1 MLILETALRGGTI
14 VLLLCL
20 TLLLLRDARENLAGR
35 FGALFALGGA
45 AYAVCSSASFL
56 SAAPAWL
63 LPLHILAI
71 GNPVVFWLLSAS
83 LFDDDFRPSWWHGA
97 AWLLIVADGLVVP
110 AIGGPSLQ
118 FICVALALACN
129 GIGAWYALAGRDADL
144 VESRRRLRSLLIV
157 LVAVYSVV
165 TLVPVAAWP
174 ETQWPS
180 LALANAAGLLAV
192 TLAFAIAL
200 LVVNPE
206 GAILS
211 LPAAAAVP
219 TPAPAAQ
226 PAARPGISL
235 AMLERDEDS
244 ALLAA
249 LRRAMEHD
257 RLYRAEGL
265 SIGGL
270 ATKLGTPEHR
280 LRRLIN
286 RQLGYRNFNAF
297 LNGYRLADV
306 TSALADPAQEAVPIL
321 TIALDAG
328 FQSLGPFNRAFKAE
342 TGLTPSEF
350 RRQKLAQ
357 TAQIAA
363 E

>member
-1 MLILETALRGGTI
+1 MLILETGLRGGTI
-14 VLLLCL
+14 VLLLFL
-20 TLLLLRDARENLAGR
+20 ALLLLRDARESLAGR

-45 AYAVCSSASFL
+45 AYAVCSSASL
-56 SAAPAWL
+56 LTAAPAWL

-83 LFDDDFRPSWWHGA
+83 LFDDDFRPSGWHGA

-118 FICVALALACN
+118 FICVALALVCN
-129 GIGAWYALAGRDADL
+129 GIGAWYAIAGRAADL

-157 LVAVYSVV
+157 VVAVYSVV

-174 ETQWPS
+174 ETHWPS
-180 LALANAAGLLAV
+180 LAVANAAGLLAI
-192 TLAFAIAL
+192 TIAFAIAL
-200 LVVNPE
+200 LAVNPD

-211 LPAAAAVP
+211 LPITAAPKPAAAVQS
-219 TPAPAAQ
+219 T
-226 PAARPGISL
+226 ARPGVPL
-235 AMLERDEDS
+235 AMVERDEDS
-244 ALLAA
+244 ALLTA

-257 RLYRAEGL
+257 KLYRAEGL
-265 SIGGL
+265 SIGVL
-270 ATKLGTPEHR
+270 ATKLGAPEHR

-297 LNGYRLADV
+297 LNSYRLADV
-306 TSALADPAQEAVPIL
+306 SAALADPAQEAVPIL

-342 TGLTPSEF
+342 TGLTPTEF

>member
-1 MLILETALRGGTI
+1 MLILETALRGGT
-14 VLLLCL
+14 VLLLL
-20 TLLLLRDARENLAGR
+20 FLALLLLRDARASLAGR
-35 FGALFALGGA
+35 FGALFACGGA
-45 AYAVCSSASFL
+45 AYAVCSSSIFL
-56 SAAPAWL
+56 IAPPAWL

-71 GNPVVFWLLSAS
+71 GNSVVFWLLSAS
-83 LFDDDFRPSWWHGA
+83 LFDDDFAPSWWHAA
-97 AWLLIVADGLVVP
+97 AWLLVVADGLFIP
-110 AIGGPSLQ
+110 AIGEPSLQ
-118 FICVALALACN
+118 FICIAVALACN
-129 GIGAWYALAGRDADL
+129 GMGVWYAVAGRAADL

-165 TLVPVAAWP
+165 TLVPPAVWP
-174 ETQWPS
+174 NAQWPS
-180 LALANAAGLLAV
+180 LALASAAGLLAI
-192 TLAFAIAL
+192 TLAFAVAL
-200 LVVNPE
+200 LAVNPD

-211 LPAAAAVP
+211 LPVETTAA
-219 TPAPAAQ
+219 PAPMTQ
-226 PAARPGISL
+226 PAPRPEIAVRL
-235 AMLERDEDS
+235 IARDEDGV
-244 ALLAA
+244 LLTA

-265 SIGGL
+265 SIGSL
-270 ATKLGTPEHR
+270 AAKLGAPEHR

-286 RQLGYRNFNAF
+286 RRLGYRNFNAF

-306 TSALADPAQEAVPIL
+306 TAALADPAQEAVPIL

-357 TAQIAA
+357 TTQIAA

>member
-14 VLLLCL
+14 VLLLFL
-20 TLLLLRDARENLAGR
+20 ALLLLRDARQTLAGR

-45 AYAVCSSASFL
+45 AYAVCSSSMVL
-56 SAAPAWL
+56 TNPPGWL
-63 LPLHILAI
+63 LPLHVLAI
-71 GNPVVFWLLSAS
+71 GNSVVFWLLSAS
-83 LFDDDFRPSWWHGA
+83 LFDDDFAPSWWHAA
-97 AWLLIVADGLVVP
+97 AWLFVVADGLVVP
-110 AIGGPSLQ
+110 ALGGPSLQ
-118 FICVALALACN
+118 FVCIALALACN
-129 GIGAWYALAGRDADL
+129 GIGVWYAIAGRAADL
-144 VESRRRLRSLLIV
+144 VELRLRLRSLLIV

-180 LALANAAGLLAV
+180 LALANAAGLLAI
-192 TLAFAIAL
+192 TLAFAVAL
-200 LVVNPE
+200 LAVNSD

-211 LPAAAAVP
+211 LPVEIAPVPAAEPAVRPAVP
-219 TPAPAAQ
+219 V
-226 PAARPGISL
+226 RVI
-235 AMLERDEDS
+235 ERDEDGV
-244 ALLAA
+244 LLAA

-257 RLYRAEGL
+257 KLYRAEGL
-265 SIGGL
+265 SIGSLG
-270 ATKLGTPEHR
+270 AKLGAPEHR

-306 TSALADPAQEAVPIL
+306 TAALADPAQEAVPIL

>member
-1 MLILETALRGGTI
+1 MLLLETALRGGTVI
-14 VLLLCL
+14 LLLCL
-20 TLLLLRDARENLAGR
+20 AVLLLRDARQTLAGR

-45 AYAVCSSASFL
+45 AYAGCSASLVL
-56 SAAPAWL
+56 SNPPGWL

-83 LFDDDFRPSWWHGA
+83 LFDDEFEPSWWHA
-97 AWLLIVADGLVVP
+97 TAWLFIVVDGLALP
-110 AIGGPSLQ
+110 AIGGSALQ
-118 FICVALALACN
+118 FVCIALALSCN
-129 GIGAWYALAGRDADL
+129 GIGAWYAIAGRAADL

-157 LVAVYSVV
+157 LVAAYSVL
-165 TLVPVAAWP
+165 TLVPVVAWP
-174 ETQWPS
+174 AALWPQ
-180 LALANAAGLLAV
+180 LALANAAGLLAITV
-192 TLAFAIAL
+192 AFAVAL
-200 LVVNPE
+200 LAVNPD
-206 GAILS
+206 GAILP
-211 LPAAAAVP
+211 LAVVA
-219 TPAPAAQ
+219 APAVAKEQ
-226 PAARPGISL
+226 SARGAAPV
-235 AMLERDEDS
+235 AVVARDEDA

-265 SIGGL
+265 SIGSL

-286 RQLGYRNFNAF
+286 RQLGYRNFTAF

-306 TSALADPAQEAVPIL
+306 TAALADPAQEAVPIL

-342 TGLTPSEF
+342 TGLTPSEY
-350 RRQKLAQ
+350 RRQKLVHS
-357 TAQIAA
+357 AQIAA

>member
-1 MLILETALRGGTI
+1 MLILDTALRGGTVI
-14 VLLLCL
+14 LLLAL
-20 TLLLLRDARENLAGR
+20 ALLLVRDARQTLAGR

-45 AYAVCSSASFL
+45 AYAVCSSSL
-56 SAAPAWL
+56 VLTDSPGWL

-83 LFDDDFRPSWWHGA
+83 LFDDDFTPSWWHAA
-97 AWLLIVADGLVVP
+97 AWLLVVADGLVLP
-110 AIGGPSLQ
+110 AIGQQLQ
-118 FICVALALACN
+118 FVCIALALACN
-129 GIGAWYALAGRDADL
+129 GIGAWYAIAGRAADL

-165 TLVPVAAWP
+165 TLVPVVAWP
-174 ETQWPS
+174 AALWPQ
-180 LALANAAGLLAV
+180 LALANAAGLLAI
-192 TLAFAIAL
+192 AFAVAL
-200 LVVNPE
+200 LAVNPD
-206 GAILS
+206 GAILP
-211 LPAAAAVP
+211 LPVTAAPVAAKEQAVRA
-219 TPAPAAQ
+219 AP
-226 PAARPGISL
+226 PL
-235 AMLERDEDS
+235 AVVARDEDA
-244 ALLAA
+244 ALMAA

-265 SIGGL
+265 SIGSL
-270 ATKLGTPEHR
+270 ASKLGTPEHR

-286 RQLGYRNFNAF
+286 RQLGYRNFNVF
-297 LNGYRLADV
+297 LNGFRLADV
-306 TSALADPAQEAVPIL
+306 TAALADPTQEAVPIL

-350 RRQKLAQ
+350 RRQKLKLS
-357 TAQIAA
+357 AQIAA

>member
-1 MLILETALRGGTI
+1 MLMLETALRGGTI
-14 VLLLCL
+14 VLLLFL
-20 TLLLLRDARENLAGR
+20 ALILLRDARGSLAGR

-45 AYAVCSSASFL
+45 AYALCSSSVFL
-56 SAAPAWL
+56 TAPPAWL

-83 LFDDDFRPSWWHGA
+83 LFDDDFSPSWWHAA
-97 AWLLIVADGLVVP
+97 AWLFVVANGLVIP
-110 AIGGPSLQ
+110 AIGGASLQ
-118 FICVALALACN
+118 FICIALALACN
-129 GIGAWYALAGRDADL
+129 GMGAWYAIAGRGADL

-165 TLVPVAAWP
+165 TLVPVVAWP
-174 ETQWPS
+174 GTQWPP
-180 LALANAAGLLAV
+180 LALANAAGLLAI
-192 TLAFAIAL
+192 TLAFAVALIA
-200 LVVNPE
+200 VNPD
-206 GAILS
+206 GGILS
-211 LPAAAAVP
+211 LPVAAASQSP
-219 TPAPAAQ
+219 PAAQ
-226 PAARPGISL
+226 PVARRGTSL
-235 AMLERDEDS
+235 AAVERDEDG
-244 ALLAA
+244 ALLAL

-265 SIGGL
+265 SIGSL
-270 ATKLGTPEHR
+270 ATKLGAPEHR

-350 RRQKLAQ
+350 RRQKLMQ

>member
-1 MLILETALRGGTI
+1 MLMLETALRGGTAI
-14 VLLLCL
+14 VLLCL
-20 TLLLLRDARENLAGR
+20 ALLLLRDARQTLAGR

-45 AYAVCSSASFL
+45 AYAVCSASL
-56 SAAPAWL
+56 VVDSPPGWL

-83 LFDDDFRPSWWHGA
+83 LFDDEFRPSWWHAA
-97 AWLLIVADGLVVP
+97 AWLLVVVDGLVLP
-110 AIGGPSLQ
+110 AVGGAALQ
-118 FICVALALACN
+118 FVCIALALGCN
-129 GIGAWYALAGRDADL
+129 GIGVWYAIAGRAVDL

-157 LVAVYSVV
+157 LVAVYSVL
-165 TLVPVAAWP
+165 TLVPVVAWP
-174 ETQWPS
+174 AALWPQ
-180 LALANAAGLLAV
+180 LALANAAGLLAI
-192 TLAFAIAL
+192 TLAFAVAL
-200 LVVNPE
+200 LAVNPD
-206 GAILS
+206 GAILP
-211 LPAAAAVP
+211 LAVAGAPLAAKDHAVRAVRPVAAI
-219 TPAPAAQ
+219 A
-226 PAARPGISL
+226 
-235 AMLERDEDS
+235 RDEDA

-265 SIGGL
+265 SIGSL

-286 RQLGYRNFNAF
+286 RQLGYRNFTAF
-297 LNGYRLADV
+297 LNGYRLSDV
-306 TSALADPAQEAVPIL
+306 TAALADPAQEAVPIL

-342 TGLTPSEF
+342 TGLTPSEY
-350 RRQKLAQ
+350 RRQKLMQ
-357 TAQIAA
+357 SAQIAA

>member
-14 VLLLCL
+14 VLLLFL
-20 TLLLLRDARENLAGR
+20 ALVLLRDARQTLAGR
-35 FGALFALGGA
+35 FGALFAIGGA
-45 AYAVCSSASFL
+45 AYAVCSASIFM
-56 SAAPAWL
+56 SNPPGWL
-63 LPLHILAI
+63 VPLHILAI

-83 LFDDDFRPSWWHGA
+83 LFDDDFAPSWWHAA
-97 AWLLIVADGLVVP
+97 AWLFVVADGLILP

-118 FICVALALACN
+118 FVCIGLALACN
-129 GIGAWYALAGRDADL
+129 GMGAWYAIAGRAADL
-144 VESRRRLRSLLIV
+144 VESRLRLRSLLIV

-165 TLVPVAAWP
+165 TLVPIVAWP
-174 ETQWPS
+174 A
-180 LALANAAGLLAV
+180 LALANATGLFAI
-192 TLAFAIAL
+192 TLAFAVAL
-200 LVVNPE
+200 LAVNPD

-211 LPAAAAVP
+211 LPAEVAS
-219 TPAPAAQ
+219 APAAE
-226 PAARPGISL
+226 PGLRGAAPVRIV
-235 AMLERDEDS
+235 ERDEDGVS
-244 ALLAA
+244 LAA

-257 RLYRAEGL
+257 KLYRAEGL
-265 SIGGL
+265 SIGSL
-270 ATKLGTPEHR
+270 AGKLGTPEHR

-286 RQLGYRNFNAF
+286 RQLGYRNFNVF

-306 TSALADPAQEAVPIL
+306 TAALADPAQEAVPIL

-350 RRQKLAQ
+350 RRRKLARP
-357 TAQIAA
+357 AQIAA

>member
-1 MLILETALRGGTI
+1 
-14 VLLLCL
+14 
-20 TLLLLRDARENLAGR
+20 LAGR

-45 AYAVCSSASFL
+45 AYAICSSSAFL
-56 SAAPAWL
+56 TDPPGWL
-63 LPLHILAI
+63 LPLRILAI

-83 LFDDDFRPSWWHGA
+83 LFDDEFAPSWWHAA
-97 AWLLIVADGLVVP
+97 AWLFVVADGLILP
-110 AIGGPSLQ
+110 AVGGPSLQ
-118 FICVALALACN
+118 FVCIALALACN
-129 GIGAWYALAGRDADL
+129 GVGVWYAIAGRAADL

-165 TLVPVAAWP
+165 TLLPAAGSP
-174 ETQWPS
+174 GALSPS
-180 LALANAAGLLAV
+180 LALVNAASLLAI

-200 LVVNPE
+200 LTVDPD
-206 GAILS
+206 GAILP
-211 LPAAAAVP
+211 LLVEAA
-219 TPAPAAQ
+219 PAPAAAPVLRAAA
-226 PAARPGISL
+226 PAR
-235 AMLERDEDS
+235 AMERDVERDVGRDEER
-244 ALLAA
+244 APEREADGVLLAA
-249 LRRAMEHD
+249 LRRAMERD

-265 SIGGL
+265 SIGAL
-270 ATKLGTPEHR
+270 AAKLGTPEHR

-286 RQLGYRNFNAF
+286 RQLGYRNFNVF

-306 TSALADPAQEAVPIL
+306 TAALADPAQEAVPIL

>member
-1 MLILETALRGGTI
+1 
-14 VLLLCL
+14 
-20 TLLLLRDARENLAGR
+20 
-35 FGALFALGGA
+35 
-45 AYAVCSSASFL
+45 
-56 SAAPAWL
+56 
-63 LPLHILAI
+63 
-71 GNPVVFWLLSAS
+71 
-83 LFDDDFRPSWWHGA
+83 WWHGA
-97 AWLLIVADGLVVP
+97 AWLLIVTDGLVVP

-118 FICVALALACN
+118 FICIALALVCN
-129 GIGAWYALAGRDADL
+129 GIGAWYAVAGRAADL

-157 LVAVYSVV
+157 LVAV
-165 TLVPVAAWP
+165 
-174 ETQWPS
+174 
-180 LALANAAGLLAV
+180 
-192 TLAFAIAL
+192 
-200 LVVNPE
+200 NPD

-211 LPAAAAVP
+211 LPITAATKP
-219 TPAPAAQ
+219 TVSVQ
-226 PAARPGISL
+226 PASRPGI
-235 AMLERDEDS
+235 APTVIERDEDG

-249 LRRAMEHD
+249 LRHAMEHD

-265 SIGGL
+265 SIGVL

-306 TSALADPAQEAVPIL
+306 TAALADPAQEAVPIL

-328 FQSLGPFNRAFKAE
+328 FQSLGPCNRAFKAE

-363 E
+363 

>member
-1 MLILETALRGGTI
+1 MLILETALRGGAI
-14 VLLLCL
+14 VLLLFL
-20 TLLLLRDARENLAGR
+20 ALLLLRDARDGLAGR

-45 AYAVCSSASFL
+45 AYAVCSSSVLLIASPL
-56 SAAPAWL
+56 WL

-71 GNPVVFWLLSAS
+71 GNSVVFWLLSAS

-97 AWLLIVADGLVVP
+97 AWLLVVANGLVVP
-110 AIGGPSLQ
+110 AIAGPSLQ
-118 FICVALALACN
+118 FICIALALACN
-129 GIGAWYALAGRDADL
+129 GMGVWYAIAGRAADL

-165 TLVPVAAWP
+165 TLVPVAAWS
-174 ETQWPS
+174 EAQWPS
-180 LALANAAGLLAV
+180 LALANAAGLLAI
-192 TLAFAIAL
+192 TLAFALAL
-200 LVVNPE
+200 LAVNPD

-211 LPAAAAVP
+211 LPVAAAPAAAASVRP
-219 TPAPAAQ
+219 V
-226 PAARPGISL
+226 ARPGIPL
-235 AMLERDEDS
+235 AVVERDEDG
-244 ALLAA
+244 ALLAL
-249 LRRAMEHD
+249 LRRAMEYD

-265 SIGGL
+265 SIGSL

-350 RRQKLAQ
+350 RRQKLAL

>member
-14 VLLLCL
+14 VLLLFL
-20 TLLLLRDARENLAGR
+20 ALLLLRDARQTLAGR

-45 AYAVCSSASFL
+45 AYAVCSSSMVL
-56 SAAPAWL
+56 TNPPGWL
-63 LPLHILAI
+63 LPLHVLAI
-71 GNPVVFWLLSAS
+71 GNSVVFWLLSAS
-83 LFDDDFRPSWWHGA
+83 LFDDDFAPSWWHAA
-97 AWLLIVADGLVVP
+97 AWLFVVADGLVVP
-110 AIGGPSLQ
+110 ALGGPSLQ
-118 FICVALALACN
+118 FVCIALALACN
-129 GIGAWYALAGRDADL
+129 GIGVWYAIAGRAADL
-144 VESRRRLRSLLIV
+144 VESRLRLRSLLIV

-180 LALANAAGLLAV
+180 LALANAAGLLAI
-192 TLAFAIAL
+192 TLAFAVAL
-200 LVVNPE
+200 LAVNSD

-211 LPAAAAVP
+211 LPVE
-219 TPAPAAQ
+219 TVPAPAAE
-226 PAARPGISL
+226 PAVPPAVPVRAIG
-235 AMLERDEDS
+235 RNEDGP
-244 ALLAA
+244 LLAA

-257 RLYRAEGL
+257 KLYRAEGL
-265 SIGGL
+265 SIGSL
-270 ATKLGTPEHR
+270 AAKLGMPEHR

-297 LNGYRLADV
+297 LNRYRLADV
-306 TSALADPAQEAVPIL
+306 TAALADPAQEAVPIL

-328 FQSLGPFNRAFKAE
+328 FQSLGPFNRAFKAD

>member
-1 MLILETALRGGTI
+1 MLILETALRGGAI
-14 VLLLCL
+14 VLLLFL
-20 TLLLLRDARENLAGR
+20 ALLLLRDARSTLAAR
-35 FGALFALGGA
+35 FGALFAIGSA
-45 AYAVCSSASFL
+45 AHAVCSTSIFIANPPS
-56 SAAPAWL
+56 WL
-63 LPLHILAI
+63 LPLHVLAI
-71 GNPVVFWLLSAS
+71 GNPVVFWLLSAT

-97 AWLLIVADGLVVP
+97 AWLVVVADGLVLP
-110 AIGGPSLQ
+110 ALGGPSLQ
-118 FICVALALACN
+118 FVCIAVSLVCN
-129 GIGAWYALAGRDADL
+129 GLGAWYAIAGRAGDL

-157 LVAVYSVV
+157 LVAVYSVL
-165 TLVPVAAWP
+165 TLVPPAATPAALWP
-174 ETQWPS
+174 
-180 LALANAAGLLAV
+180 ALGVANAAGMLAITV
-192 TLAFAIAL
+192 AFAIAL
-200 LVVNPE
+200 LAVNPD

-211 LPAAAAVP
+211 LPLEAATPVREQPLRAAAPAVP
-219 TPAPAAQ
+219 A
-226 PAARPGISL
+226 I
-235 AMLERDEDS
+235 ERDEDA

-265 SIGGL
+265 SIGSL
-270 ATKLGTPEHR
+270 ANKLGTAEHR

-297 LNGYRLADV
+297 LNDYRLADV
-306 TSALADPAQEAVPIL
+306 TAALADPAQEAVPIL

-357 TAQIAA
+357 SAQIAA

>member
-1 MLILETALRGGTI
+1 MLMLEAALRGATI
-14 VLLLCL
+14 VLLLFL
-20 TLLLLRDARENLAGR
+20 ALILLRDARGSLAGR
-35 FGALFALGGA
+35 FGVLFALGGA
-45 AYAVCSSASFL
+45 AYAVCSSSLFL
-56 SAAPAWL
+56 AAPPLWL

-71 GNPVVFWLLSAS
+71 GNPVLFWLLSAS
-83 LFDDDFRPSWWHGA
+83 LFDDDFRPSWWHAA
-97 AWLLIVADGLVVP
+97 AWLIVVANGLILP

-118 FICVALALACN
+118 FICIALALACN
-129 GIGAWYALAGRDADL
+129 GLGAWYAIAGRAADL

-180 LALANAAGLLAV
+180 FALANAAGLLAI
-192 TLAFAIAL
+192 TLAFAVAL
-200 LVVNPE
+200 LAVNPD

-211 LPAAAAVP
+211 LPVAAAPA
-219 TPAPAAQ
+219 PAPAA
-226 PAARPGISL
+226 PPVGRRGIPL
-235 AMLERDEDS
+235 AVVERDDDGT
-244 ALLAA
+244 LLTA

-265 SIGGL
+265 SIGAL

-350 RRQKLAQ
+350 RRQKLSQ

>member
-1 MLILETALRGGTI
+1 MLMLEMALRSGTV
-14 VLLLCL
+14 VLLLFL
-20 TLLLLRDARENLAGR
+20 ALLLLRDARGGLAGR

-45 AYAVCSSASFL
+45 AYAVCSSSMFL
-56 SAAPAWL
+56 TDPPAWL

-71 GNPVVFWLLSAS
+71 GNPVLFWLLSAT
-83 LFDDDFRPSWWHGA
+83 LFDDDFRPSWWHAG
-97 AWLLIVADGLVVP
+97 AWLFVVGNGLVVP
-110 AIGGPSLQ
+110 AIAGPSLQ
-118 FICVALALACN
+118 FVCIGLSLACN
-129 GIGAWYALAGRDADL
+129 GMGAWYAIAGRDADL
-144 VESRRRLRSLLIV
+144 IESRRRLRSLLIV
-157 LVAVYSVV
+157 VVAVYSVV

-180 LALANAAGLLAV
+180 FALANAAGLLAI

-200 LVVNPE
+200 LAVNPD

-211 LPAAAAVP
+211 LPVAAAPKPVATV
-219 TPAPAAQ
+219 Q
-226 PAARPGISL
+226 PVARPGIPL
-235 AMLERDEDS
+235 AVIERDEDG
-244 ALLAA
+244 ALVAL

>member
-14 VLLLCL
+14 VLLLFL
-20 TLLLLRDARENLAGR
+20 ALLLLRDARDGLAGR

-45 AYAVCSSASFL
+45 AYAVCSSSIFL
-56 SAAPAWL
+56 TAPPVWL

-71 GNPVVFWLLSAS
+71 GNSVVFWLLSAS
-83 LFDDDFRPSWWHGA
+83 LFDDDFRPSWWHA
-97 AWLLIVADGLVVP
+97 AVWLLVVANGFVVP
-110 AIGGPSLQ
+110 AVAGPSLQ
-118 FICVALALACN
+118 FICIALALACN
-129 GIGAWYALAGRDADL
+129 GMGVWYAIAGRAADL

-165 TLVPVAAWP
+165 TLVPVAAWS

-180 LALANAAGLLAV
+180 LALANAVGLLAI
-192 TLAFAIAL
+192 TLAFAVAL
-200 LVVNPE
+200 LAVNPD

-211 LPAAAAVP
+211 LPVAATPAAAV
-219 TPAPAAQ
+219 TVQ
-226 PAARPGISL
+226 PVARPGIPL
-235 AMLERDEDS
+235 AVVERDEDG
-244 ALLAA
+244 ALLAL

-265 SIGGL
+265 SIGSL
-270 ATKLGTPEHR
+270 ATRLGTPEHR

-286 RQLGYRNFNAF
+286 QQLGYRNFNAF

>member
-1 MLILETALRGGTI
+1 MLLLDTALRGGTI
-14 VLLLCL
+14 VLLLFL
-20 TLLLLRDARENLAGR
+20 VLLLLRDARESLAGR

-45 AYAVCSSASFL
+45 AYAVCSSPSFL
-56 SAAPAWL
+56 TAAPAWL

-118 FICVALALACN
+118 FICVAMALVCN
-129 GIGAWYALAGRDADL
+129 GLGAWYAVAGRDADL

-174 ETQWPS
+174 ETQAPS
-180 LALANAAGLLAV
+180 LALANAAGLLAI
-192 TLAFAIAL
+192 TLAFAVAL
-200 LVVNPE
+200 LAVNPD

-211 LPAAAAVP
+211 LPITVAP
-219 TPAPAAQ
+219 KPAASVQ
-226 PAARPGISL
+226 LAARPGTPL
-235 AMLERDEDS
+235 TVVERDEDG

-249 LRRAMEHD
+249 LRHAMEHD

-265 SIGGL
+265 SIGAL

-306 TSALADPAQEAVPIL
+306 TAALADPAQEAVPIL

-350 RRQKLAQ
+350 RRRKLAQ